1 MGLLLSRL
9 QLGTLAVVSL
19 VLVQGPQQL
28 PGGSLNVILGPFPI
42 YFSRGLPVVSVS
54 ILPSGEAHCT
64 AEGLSTGASKK
75 AVLGRPPRTAAR

>member
-42 YFSRGLPVVSVS
+42 YFSRGLTVVSVS

-64 AEGLSTGASKK
+64 AESLSTGASKK
-75 AVLGRPPRTAAR
+75 AVLGRPPKTAAR